1 MPDIIHQVTIEGG
14 QPQIY
19 HALTKQE
26 GLAGWW
32 TRHAQAASVV
42 GATST
47 FSFNKGETVFT
58 MRVDELDE
66 PRLVRWYCLGGHP
79 EWVRTTIEF
88 ELEPGADDGTTIVNF
103 KHLGWRSTDGILGM
117 CSYDWAGYLWSLKE
131 LIELGVGHPYEDPP
145 LAS

>member
-1 MPDIIHQVTIEGG
+1 MPDIIHQVTIKGSES
-14 QPQIY
+14 QIY
-19 HALTKQE
+19 YALTQQE

-32 TRHAQAASVV
+32 TRHAHVGTVV

-47 FSFNKGETVFT
+47 FSFNNGETVFT
-58 MRVDELDE
+58 MRVDELND
-66 PRLVRWYCLGGHP
+66 PNLVRWYCLSGHP
-79 EWVRTTIEF
+79 EWARTTIEF
-88 ELEPGADDGTTIVNF
+88 DLEPGAAGTTLVNF

-145 LAS
+145 LPS